1 MENKDEL
8 YIETMC
14 NVLDVMEFCGFT
26 KEDMVRAFTGI
37 VVIFY
42 GTPEE
47 KFAFYKQYHNK

>member
-26 KEDMVRAFTGI
+26 NEDMVRAFTGI